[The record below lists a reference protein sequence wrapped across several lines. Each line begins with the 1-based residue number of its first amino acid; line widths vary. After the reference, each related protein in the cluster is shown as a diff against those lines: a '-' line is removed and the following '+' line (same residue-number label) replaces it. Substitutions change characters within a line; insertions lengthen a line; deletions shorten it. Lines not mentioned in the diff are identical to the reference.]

1 MQLTKYTDLSLRVM
15 MHLALEPDELGTIKD
30 IAERYR
36 VSRNHLVKV
45 VHQLVNLGYLKSVQG
60 RGGGITL
67 AKPAAKINVG
77 KVVRQMENT
86 LDVIDCAAAN
96 CPLTPSCILKC
107 ALNEAT
113 KSFLQV
119 LDNYTVADLVKNRT
133 QLLRLID

>member
-15 MHLALEPDELGTIKD
+15 MHLALEPDQLGTIKD
-30 IAERYR
+30 IAERYH

-45 VHQLVNLGYLKSVQG
+45 VHQLVNLGYLQSVQG

-67 AKPAAKINVG
+67 AKPASKINVG
-77 KVVRQMENT
+77 KVVRQMENN
-86 LDVIDCAAAN
+86 LNVIDCEAAN
-96 CPLTPSCILKC
+96 CPLTPSCILKR

-119 LDNYTVADLVKNRT
+119 LDTYTVDDLVKNRT
-133 QLLRLID
+133 QLLRLIG